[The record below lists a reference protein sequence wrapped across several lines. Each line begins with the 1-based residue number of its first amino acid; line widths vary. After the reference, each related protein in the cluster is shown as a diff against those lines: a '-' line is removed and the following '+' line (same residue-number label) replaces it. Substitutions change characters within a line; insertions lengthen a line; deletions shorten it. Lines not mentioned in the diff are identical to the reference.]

1 MKKIKIGFSILS
13 SDFADLKSVVGK
25 YEPIVDFIHMDI
37 MDGSFVPNLT
47 FGPPVIKS
55 LRKVTKI
62 PFEAHLMVVNPEDQ
76 WEWYGKTCKR
86 ILFHIEAVKNPRLLL
101 KKMSGVEKGIT
112 VNPETPAE
120 KVIPFLK
127 DIQVVLL
134 MSVSPGFAGQKFD
147 ERVIKKISFL
157 RNYIDGKNIKCK
169 ISVDGGIN
177 AATAR
182 RCIKAGV
189 DELIASSWLS
199 KGNVVKKAGMLKRQY
214 GKK

>member
-1 MKKIKIGFSILS
+1 VKKIKIGFSLLS
-13 SDFADLKSVVGK
+13 SDFTDLKSVIGK
-25 YEPIVDFIHMDI
+25 YESIVDSIHMDI
-37 MDGSFVPNLT
+37 MDGNFVPNLT
-47 FGPPVIKS
+47 FGVPVINS

-76 WEWYGKTCKR
+76 WKWYVKTCRR
-86 ILFHIEAVKNPRLLL
+86 ILFHIEAVKNPRALLR
-101 KKMSGVEKGIT
+101 KMSCPEKGL
-112 VNPETPAE
+112 VLNPETPVK

-127 DIQVVLL
+127 DIQSVLL

-157 RNYIDGKNIKCK
+157 RNYIDRNNIKCG

-177 AATAR
+177 ASTAR
-182 RCIKAGV
+182 RCVKAGV

-199 KGNVVKKAGMLKRQY
+199 KGNAVKKAGMLKRQY
-214 GKK
+214 